1 MLRINVSIFIQNT
14 QRKNE
19 KQGQKQL
26 IGYQRGTYTFP
37 MGDDRILFVV
47 LLQVGIGFF
56 LIH

>member
-26 IGYQRGTYTFP
+26 IGYQRGTDTFP